1 MGCATSKQPVC
12 KNCKTP
18 YQHPI
23 SRSYSVHVHH
33 PPERDGDTYHVVA
46 LTSSTLGYPLHQ
58 NRRRSEAS
66 ATILNDLEDKIN
78 GSDENRDFSMEMI
91 EAKTWSTLITE
102 KISKVAPKTP
112 IRTPPGEPETID
124 AFELMAG
131 LEDTSP
137 TPIRSHHRLTRSFSF
152 NYGLDSNSIPSISDR
167 TSSKLIENGGPLQQE
182 ISENESSSNSYIS
195 LLSSDT
201 SLSRPDTSL
210 LSSDI
215 SLLRPD
221 TSLLRQDL
229 FDFDPDVINSF
240 RKSLD
245 VLPPVDPFDF
255 NSLVNEKQQQAM
267 DGKSGPLDGT
277 DGNKLNGYKFPN
289 KDKLVVYFTSLR
301 GVRKTYEDCCY
312 VRVILKGLGFRLDER
327 DVSMHSGF
335 KEELKELLGDGFNG
349 GGLPRVFLGKKLI
362 GGVEE
367 IRRMHEAGQLE
378 KVFEGCEMLADG
390 GGSGGDGGVS
400 GGVCEACGDVRFM
413 PCETCW
419 GSCKIY
425 QEGDYDDD
433 DDDGE
438 EEFDESE
445 FGFQRCPD
453 CNENG
458 LIRCPVCCY

>member
-18 YQHPI
+18 YDHSIPQ
-23 SRSYSVHVHH
+23 SYSVHVHH

-66 ATILNDLEDKIN
+66 ATILNDLDDKIN
-78 GSDENRDFSMEMI
+78 GSDENRNFPMEMI

-131 LEDTSP
+131 LEDTSLS
-137 TPIRSHHRLTRSFSF
+137 PIRSHHRHTRSFSF
-152 NYGLDSNSIPSISDR
+152 SYGWNSNSNSNSIPSISDR
-167 TSSKLIENGGPLQQE
+167 TSSKLIENGGTFQPE
-182 ISENESSSNSYIS
+182 IAENESSSNS
-195 LLSSDT
+195 DT
-201 SLSRPDTSL
+201 SLLRPDTSL
-210 LSSDI
+210 LSSDTS
-215 SLLRPD
+215 SLQ
-221 TSLLRQDL
+221 QDL

-240 RKSLD
+240 RKSLEE
-245 VLPPVDPFDF
+245 LPPVDLFDF
-255 NSLVNEKQQQAM
+255 NSLVNEKQQQAT
-267 DGKSGPLDGT
+267 DGKSEPLDVA
-277 DGNKLNGYKFPN
+277 DGDKLNGYKFPS

-349 GGLPRVFLGKKLI
+349 GGLPSVFLGKKLI

-367 IRRMHEAGQLE
+367 IRRMHEVGQLE

-390 GGSGGDGGVS
+390 GGGGGIG
-400 GGVCEACGDVRFM
+400 GGVCEACGDIRFM

-433 DDDGE
+433 GE
-438 EEFDESE
+438 EEFNEGE

-458 LIRCPVCCY
+458 LIRCPVCCD